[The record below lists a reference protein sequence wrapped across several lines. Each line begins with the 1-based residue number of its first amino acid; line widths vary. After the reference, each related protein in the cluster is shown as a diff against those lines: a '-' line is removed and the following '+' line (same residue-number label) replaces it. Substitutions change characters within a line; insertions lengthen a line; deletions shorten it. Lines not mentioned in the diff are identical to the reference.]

1 MEDGGRGWS
10 DGSAPREHLGL
21 LAVSAEARKEAGNK
35 KKKKKKRQGTH
46 SPAESSEGTNP
57 LTALFLLSWGIVA
70 LPYCVSFCCTRK

>member
-35 KKKKKKRQGTH
+35 KKKRGREH
-46 SPAESSEGTNP
+46 
-57 LTALFLLSWGIVA
+57 I
-70 LPYCVSFCCTRK
+70 LPQSLQKEPTL

>member
-35 KKKKKKRQGTH
+35 KKKEAGNTFSRRVFRRNQP
-46 SPAESSEGTNP
+46 SDSSFPFKLGYSCFTI
-57 LTALFLLSWGIVA
+57 L
-70 LPYCVSFCCTRK
+70 C